1 MSFGYM
7 FFGPP
12 MPGSEQAG
20 MMKYMPLIIVVLGL
34 AQFAYARGVERK
46 GLLR

>member
-1 MSFGYM
+1 M

-20 MMKYMPLIIVVLGL
+20 MMKYMPLIIVVLGF
-34 AQFAYARGVERK
+34 AQFAYARAVARM